1 MNLHSSAKSCPA
13 SRGLLV
19 RRVLE
24 QGWTVRA
31 AAESI
36 GISARRAY
44 VWLARFKVAGPE
56 GLRDRSSQPHRL
68 ARSHEL
74 GLVVEAVGRRRR
86 GQAAVRIAS
95 ELGVPRS
102 TVGFWLRKAG
112 ISRASAL
119 QEKEPPNR
127 YEYEAPG
134 DLLHLDTKKLANFEQ
149 VGHRATGIRH
159 HKNRKAGYQVLHV
172 CNDDHSRACYMEVL
186 PDEKK
191 GTTAS
196 FLQRALL
203 HFQAQGVQARK
214 LLTDNGS
221 PYRSKEF
228 RAMRESFGLKHS
240 RTRPYRPRT
249 NGKAERLIQTALR
262 EWAYGPTWQSSDER
276 NQALGAWLHFYNH
289 HRPHSALGGQ
299 PPVTRLN
306 NLVGNDN

>member
-1 MNLHSSAKSCPA
+1 MSVLQASAMVGFSERTGHKWIHRFRTEGSS
-13 SRGLLV
+13 GL
-19 RRVLE
+19 
-24 QGWTVRA
+24 Q
-31 AAESI
+31 
-36 GISARRAY
+36 
-44 VWLARFKVAGPE
+44 
-56 GLRDRSSQPHRL
+56 DRSSRPHRL
-68 ARSHEL
+68 SRSHEL
-74 GLVVEAVGRRRR
+74 GFVVEAVGRRRQ

-112 ISRASAL
+112 ISRASSL

-127 YEYEAPG
+127 YEHAAPG
-134 DLLHLDTKKLANFEQ
+134 DLLHLDTKKLANFRQ
-149 VGHRATGIRH
+149 VGHRANGIRH
-159 HKNRKAGYQVLHV
+159 SRNDGAGYQVLHV
-172 CNDDHSRACYMEVL
+172 CSDDYSRACYMEML

-203 HFQAQGVQARK
+203 HFQAQGMHVQK

-221 PYRSKEF
+221 AYRSKEF
-228 RAMRESFGLKHS
+228 KAMREAYGLKHS

-262 EWAYGPTWQSSDER
+262 EWAYGPTWQNSEER
-276 NQALGAWLHFYNH
+276 NQALEVWLHYYNH

-306 NLVGNDN
+306 NLVGNDS

>member
-1 MNLHSSAKSCPA
+1 MSVIQA
-13 SRGLLV
+13 SVMAGFSERTGHK
-19 RRVLE
+19 
-24 QGWTVRA
+24 
-31 AAESI
+31 
-36 GISARRAY
+36 
-44 VWLARFKVAGPE
+44 WLKRYREEGNP

-86 GQAAVRIAS
+86 GQAAIRIAS
-95 ELGVPRS
+95 ELGLPRS

-112 ISRASAL
+112 IASPSAL

-127 YEYEAPG
+127 YEHEAPG
-134 DLLHLDTKKLANFEQ
+134 DLLHLDTKKLANFHY

-159 HKNRKAGYQVLHV
+159 DKSRGAGYQVLHV

-191 GTTAS
+191 VTTAS

-203 HFQAQGVQARK
+203 HFQAQGVQIRK

-228 RAMRESFGLKHS
+228 KAMREAYGLKHS

-249 NGKAERLIQTALR
+249 NGKAERLIQTALK
-262 EWAYGPTWQSSDER
+262 EWAYGPTWQSSEER
-276 NQALGAWLHFYNH
+276 NQALSAWLHFYNH

-306 NLVGNDN
+306 NLVGNDT

>member
-1 MNLHSSAKSCPA
+1 VNIHSRAKSCPA
-13 SRGLLV
+13 SRALLAK
-19 RRVLE
+19 RVLE

-44 VWLARFKVAGPE
+44 VWLARFKAEGIAGLQDYSSRP
-56 GLRDRSSQPHRL
+56 LRLS
-68 ARSHEL
+68 RSHEL

-86 GQAAVRIAS
+86 GQAAVRIAA

-112 ISRASAL
+112 TSQPASL
-119 QEKEPPNR
+119 REKEPPNR
-127 YEYEAPG
+127 YEHEAPG
-134 DLLHLDTKKLANFEQ
+134 DLLHLDTKKLANFSE
-149 VGHRATGIRH
+149 VGHRANGIRH
-159 HKNRKAGYQVLHV
+159 RRNKGQGYQVLHV
-172 CNDDHSRACYMEVL
+172 CSDDHSRVAYMEML

-191 GTTAS
+191 DTTAS

-203 HFQAQGVQARK
+203 HFQAQGITARK
-214 LLTDNGS
+214 ILTDNGS
-221 PYRSKEF
+221 PYRSKVF
-228 RAMRESFGLKHS
+228 KAMREAFGLKHS

-262 EWAYGPTWQSSDER
+262 EWAYGPTWQNSDQR
-276 NQALGAWLHFYNH
+276 NQALNAWLHFYNH
-289 HRPHSALGGQ
+289 NRPHSALGGQ

-306 NLVGNDN
+306 NLVGSDT

>member
-1 MNLHSSAKSCPA
+1 MNLHSRAKSCPS
-13 SRGLLV
+13 SRALFV
-19 RRVLE
+19 RRVLS
-24 QGWTVRA
+24 GMPVRQA
-31 AAESI
+31 SEMAGFSQRT
-36 GISARRAY
+36 GHK
-44 VWLARFKVAGPE
+44 WLKRFRME
-56 GLRDRSSQPHRL
+56 GEPGLQDRSSQPHRL
-68 ARSHEL
+68 GRSHEL

-102 TVGFWLRKAG
+102 TVGFWLRRAG
-112 ISRASAL
+112 IASPSAL

-127 YEYEAPG
+127 YEHEAPG
-134 DLLHLDTKKLANFEQ
+134 DLLHLDTKKLANFHQ
-149 VGHRATGIRH
+149 VGHRITGDRR
-159 HKNRKAGYQVLHV
+159 KNSRGAGYQVLHV

-191 GTTAS
+191 GTTAA

-203 HFQAQGVQARK
+203 HFLALGVVPRK

-228 RAMRESFGLKHS
+228 KAMREAFGVKHS

-299 PPVTRLN
+299 PPVSRLN
-306 NLVGNDN
+306 NLVGSDI

>member
-1 MNLHSSAKSCPA
+1 VNIHSRAKSCPA
-13 SRGLLV
+13 SRALLAK
-19 RRVLE
+19 RVLE

-44 VWLARFKVAGPE
+44 VWLARFKAEGIAGLQDYSSRP
-56 GLRDRSSQPHRL
+56 LRLS
-68 ARSHEL
+68 RSHEL

-86 GQAAVRIAS
+86 GQAAVRIAA

-112 ISRASAL
+112 TSQPASL
-119 QEKEPPNR
+119 REKEPPNR
-127 YEYEAPG
+127 YEHEAPG
-134 DLLHLDTKKLANFEQ
+134 DLLHLDTKKLANFSE
-149 VGHRATGIRH
+149 VGHRANGIRH
-159 HKNRKAGYQVLHV
+159 RRNKGQGYQVLHV
-172 CNDDHSRACYMEVL
+172 RSDDHSRVAYMEML

-191 GTTAS
+191 DTTAS

-203 HFQAQGVQARK
+203 HFQAQGITARK
-214 LLTDNGS
+214 ILTDNGS
-221 PYRSKEF
+221 PYRSKVF
-228 RAMRESFGLKHS
+228 KAMREAFGLKHS

-262 EWAYGPTWQSSDER
+262 EWAYGPTWQNSDQR
-276 NQALGAWLHFYNH
+276 NQALNAWLHFYNH
-289 HRPHSALGGQ
+289 NRPHSALGGQ

-306 NLVGNDN
+306 NLVGSDN

>member
-1 MNLHSSAKSCPA
+1 VNIHSRAKSCPA
-13 SRGLLV
+13 SRALLAK
-19 RRVLE
+19 RVLE

-44 VWLARFKVAGPE
+44 VWLARFKAEGIAGLQDYSSRP
-56 GLRDRSSQPHRL
+56 LRLS
-68 ARSHEL
+68 RSHEL

-86 GQAAVRIAS
+86 GQAAVRIAA

-112 ISRASAL
+112 TSQPASL
-119 QEKEPPNR
+119 REKEPPNR
-127 YEYEAPG
+127 YEHEAPG
-134 DLLHLDTKKLANFEQ
+134 DLLHLDTKKLANFSE
-149 VGHRATGIRH
+149 VGHRANGIRH
-159 HKNRKAGYQVLHV
+159 RRNKGQGYQVLHV
-172 CNDDHSRACYMEVL
+172 CSDDHSRVAYMEML

-191 GTTAS
+191 DTTAS

-203 HFQAQGVQARK
+203 HFQAQGITARK
-214 LLTDNGS
+214 ILTDNGS
-221 PYRSKEF
+221 PYRSKVF
-228 RAMRESFGLKHS
+228 KAMREAFGLKHS

-262 EWAYGPTWQSSDER
+262 EWAYGPTWQNSDQR
-276 NQALGAWLHFYNH
+276 NQALNAWLHFYNH
-289 HRPHSALGGQ
+289 NRPHSALGGQ

-306 NLVGNDN
+306 NLVGSDI

>member
-1 MNLHSSAKSCPA
+1 VNIHSRAKSCPFSRALFVERVHSGMPLLQA
-13 SRGLLV
+13 SVMAGFSERTGHK
-19 RRVLE
+19 
-24 QGWTVRA
+24 
-31 AAESI
+31 
-36 GISARRAY
+36 
-44 VWLARFKVAGPE
+44 WLKRFKEEGDA

-86 GQAAVRIAS
+86 GQAAVRIAL

-112 ISRASAL
+112 ISQASAL
-119 QEKEPPNR
+119 QDKEPPNR
-127 YEYEAPG
+127 YEHSAPG
-134 DLLHLDTKKLANFEQ
+134 DLLHLDTKKLANFHQ
-149 VGHRATGIRH
+149 VGHRITG
-159 HKNRKAGYQVLHV
+159 NRSKHSRGAGYQVLHV
-172 CNDDHSRACYMEVL
+172 CNDDHSRACYMEML

-191 GTTAS
+191 DTTAS

-203 HFQAQGVQARK
+203 HFQAQGITVRK

-221 PYRSKEF
+221 AYRSKEF
-228 RAMRESFGLKHS
+228 KAMREAYGLKHA

-262 EWAYGPTWQSSDER
+262 EWAYGPSWQSSNER
-276 NQALGAWLHFYNH
+276 NQALSAWLHFYNH

>member
-1 MNLHSSAKSCPA
+1 MNLHSRAKSCPA
-13 SRGLLV
+13 SRALFV
-19 RRVLE
+19 QRVFS
-24 QGWTVRA
+24 GMTVLQA
-31 AAESI
+31 
-36 GISARRAY
+36 SAMAGFSERTGHK
-44 VWLARFKVAGPE
+44 WIKRFREE
-56 GLRDRSSQPHRL
+56 GHSGFRDRSSQPHRL

-86 GQAAVRIAS
+86 GQAAIRIAR

-112 ISRASAL
+112 ISKASSL

-127 YEYEAPG
+127 YEHDAPG
-134 DLLHLDTKKLANFEQ
+134 DLLHLDTKKLANFHQ
-149 VGHRATGIRH
+149 TGHRITGNRR
-159 HKNRKAGYQVLHV
+159 KNSRGAGYQVLHV

-203 HFQAQGVQARK
+203 HFQSQGVQIRK

-221 PYRSKEF
+221 AYRSKEF
-228 RAMRESFGLKHS
+228 KAMREAYGLKHS

-276 NQALGAWLHFYNH
+276 NLALDSWLHFYNH
-289 HRPHSALGGQ
+289 HRPHSALGGR

-306 NLVGNDN
+306 NLVGNDI

>member
-1 MNLHSSAKSCPA
+1 MNLHSRAKSCPS
-13 SRGLLV
+13 SRALFV
-19 RRVLE
+19 RRVLSGMSVLKASE
-24 QGWTVRA
+24 MAGFSERTGHKWLKRCRDEG
-31 AAESI
+31 ES
-36 GISARRAY
+36 
-44 VWLARFKVAGPE
+44 

-86 GQAAVRIAS
+86 GQAAVRIAH

-112 ISRASAL
+112 TSQASAL
-119 QEKEPPNR
+119 QDKEPPNR
-127 YEYEAPG
+127 YEHEAPG
-134 DLLHLDTKKLANFEQ
+134 DLLHLDTKKLANFNE

-159 HKNRKAGYQVLHV
+159 HRNRRAGYQVLHV
-172 CNDDHSRACYMEVL
+172 CSDDHSRACYMEML

-191 GTTAS
+191 DTTAA
-196 FLQRALL
+196 FLQRALW
-203 HFQAQGVQARK
+203 HFQAQGVQVRK

-228 RAMRESFGLKHS
+228 KAMREAYGLKHA

-276 NQALGAWLHFYNH
+276 NQALKAWLHFYNH

-299 PPVTRLN
+299 PPISRLN
-306 NLVGNDN
+306 NLVGNDT

>member
-1 MNLHSSAKSCPA
+1 LI
-13 SRGLLV
+13 
-19 RRVLE
+19 RRVLAE
-24 QGWTVRA
+24 GWTVRSA
-31 AAESI
+31 ANSI
-36 GISARRAY
+36 GISTRRAY
-44 VWLARFKVAGPE
+44 HWLARFKAE
-56 GLRDRSSQPHRL
+56 GLDGLQDRSSQPHRL

-86 GQAAVRIAS
+86 GHAAIRIAR

-112 ISRASAL
+112 ISRVSDL
-119 QEKEPPNR
+119 QEKELPNR
-127 YEYEAPG
+127 YEHEAPG
-134 DLLHLDTKKLANFEQ
+134 DLLHLDTKKLANFQE

-159 HKNRKAGYQVLHV
+159 KHNRGAGYQVLHV
-172 CNDDHSRACYMEVL
+172 CSDDHSRACYMEVL

-191 GTTAS
+191 GSTAS

-203 HFQAQGVQARK
+203 HFQAQGITVRK

-228 RAMRESFGLKHS
+228 KAMREAFGLKHS

-276 NQALGAWLHFYNH
+276 NQALNAWLHFYNH

-299 PPVTRLN
+299 PPVSRLN
-306 NLVGNDN
+306 NLVGSDS

>member
-1 MNLHSSAKSCPA
+1 MTVLQASAMAGFSERTGHKWIKRFREEGHS
-13 SRGLLV
+13 G
-19 RRVLE
+19 
-24 QGWTVRA
+24 
-31 AAESI
+31 
-36 GISARRAY
+36 
-44 VWLARFKVAGPE
+44 F
-56 GLRDRSSQPHRL
+56 RDRSSQPHRL

-86 GQAAVRIAS
+86 GQAAIRIAR

-112 ISRASAL
+112 ISKASSL

-127 YEYEAPG
+127 YEHDAPG
-134 DLLHLDTKKLANFEQ
+134 DLLHLDTKKLANFHQ
-149 VGHRATGIRH
+149 TGHRITGNRR
-159 HKNRKAGYQVLHV
+159 KNSRGAGYQVLHV

-203 HFQAQGVQARK
+203 HFQSQGVQIRK

-221 PYRSKEF
+221 AYRSKEF
-228 RAMRESFGLKHS
+228 KAMREAYGLKHS

-276 NQALGAWLHFYNH
+276 NLALDSWLHFYNH
-289 HRPHSALGGQ
+289 HRPHSALGGR

-306 NLVGNDN
+306 NLVGNDT

>member
-1 MNLHSSAKSCPA
+1 MAGFSERTGHK
-13 SRGLLV
+13 
-19 RRVLE
+19 
-24 QGWTVRA
+24 
-31 AAESI
+31 
-36 GISARRAY
+36 
-44 VWLARFKVAGPE
+44 WLKRFKEEGDA

-86 GQAAVRIAS
+86 GQAAVRIAL

-112 ISRASAL
+112 ISQASAL
-119 QEKEPPNR
+119 QDKEPPNR
-127 YEYEAPG
+127 YEHSAPG
-134 DLLHLDTKKLANFEQ
+134 DLLHLDTKKLANFHQ
-149 VGHRATGIRH
+149 VGHRITG
-159 HKNRKAGYQVLHV
+159 NRSKHSRGAGYQVLHV
-172 CNDDHSRACYMEVL
+172 CNDDHSRACYMEML

-191 GTTAS
+191 DTTAS

-203 HFQAQGVQARK
+203 HFQAQGITVRK

-221 PYRSKEF
+221 AYRSKEF
-228 RAMRESFGLKHS
+228 KAMREAYGLKHA

-262 EWAYGPTWQSSDER
+262 EWAYGPTWQSSNER
-276 NQALGAWLHFYNH
+276 NQALSAWLHFYNH

-306 NLVGNDN
+306 NLFGNDT